1 MAKLLT
7 VSYNNLHMNKPNIR
21 IIKNEEDP
29 EPVELLA
36 ASIIQVSEAFEKIKK
51 SKLSQRAI
59 VVLLQDG
66 IGAAKIAKQQIALV
80 LDNLPR
86 LKGWYIKS

>member
-1 MAKLLT
+1 
-7 VSYNNLHMNKPNIR
+7 MNKPNIR
-21 IIKNEEDP
+21 IVKNEEDP

-36 ASIIQVSEAFEKIKK
+36 QSIIQVADGFEKIKK

-66 IGAAKIAKQQIALV
+66 IGAAKITKQQIALV

-86 LKGWYIKS
+86 LKAWYIKG